1 MTIKF
6 DEEMDRV
13 RAEVYTT
20 IKSRRRADII
30 KDERLD

>member
-20 IKSRRRADII
+20 IKSRRRGRISSRT
-30 KDERLD
+30 KD